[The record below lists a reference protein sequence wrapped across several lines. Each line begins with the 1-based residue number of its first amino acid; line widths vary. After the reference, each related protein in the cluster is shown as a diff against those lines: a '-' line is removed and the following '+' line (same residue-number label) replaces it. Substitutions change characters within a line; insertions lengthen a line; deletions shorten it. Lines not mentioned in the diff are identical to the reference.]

1 MFLPKNRHIV
11 CVCILI
17 LAVLF
22 GNVSTIYADS
32 NVSFFNG
39 DFIIAMGMNVA
50 GYYLTPLDDWQA
62 KIHKLKQDELFV
74 QRWLLLNNDP
84 ASLEKGRKAIENIQE
99 ERKAL
104 EKKRNRFRLWYYPA
118 VTVVT
123 TGVLMLAGWFF
134 GGAP

>member
-1 MFLPKNRHIV
+1 MFLPKIRPIV
-11 CVCILI
+11 CVYILI

-22 GNVSTIYADS
+22 GNVPTTYADS
-32 NVSFFNG
+32 DVSFFNG

-50 GYYLTPLDDWQA
+50 GYYLTPLNDWQA

-74 QRWLLLNNDP
+74 QRWMLINNDP
-84 ASLEKGRKAIENIQE
+84 ASLEKGKAAIENIQK
-99 ERKAL
+99 ERKVL

-134 GGAP
+134 GGS

>member
-1 MFLPKNRHIV
+1 MFLPKIRPIV
-11 CVCILI
+11 CVYILI
-17 LAVLF
+17 LAVFF
-22 GNVSTIYADS
+22 GNVPTTYADS
-32 NVSFFNG
+32 DVSFFNG

-50 GYYLTPLDDWQA
+50 GYYLTPLNDWQA

-74 QRWLLLNNDP
+74 QRWMLINNDP
-84 ASLEKGRKAIENIQE
+84 ASLEKGKAAIENIQK
-99 ERKAL
+99 ERKVL

-134 GGAP
+134 GGS

>member
-1 MFLPKNRHIV
+1 MFLPKIRPIV
-11 CVCILI
+11 CVYILI
-17 LAVLF
+17 LAILF
-22 GNVSTIYADS
+22 GNVPTTYADAD
-32 NVSFFNG
+32 VSFFNG

-50 GYYLTPLDDWQA
+50 GYYLTPLNDWQA

-74 QRWLLLNNDP
+74 QRWMLINNDP
-84 ASLEKGRKAIENIQE
+84 ASLEKGKAAIENIQK
-99 ERKAL
+99 ERKVL

-134 GGAP
+134 GGS